1 MPNIFKEMK
10 IIIYY
15 SSVLFVFFCSSIL
28 YAGDFSET
36 YHDLRGKEIYRFSLD
51 LFKQAEYFRAITEAK
66 RYISLFPQG
75 KNIEDMYRITGDS
88 YFMAREWSSA
98 IEAYDEFIENF
109 PNSRYINQVLF
120 NKAVSL
126 VKEKNYQEAKVLFQK
141 IIVSSN
147 MELKNE
153 SLRWKILLLIQ
164 ENNFEEL
171 ERLLDDEFI
180 RYELEQKINI
190 IEKTIDVKKNI
201 TYKSPR
207 LAVAMSSVLPGSGQF
222 YVGRYEDGVYA
233 FILNALFITGTYFA
247 FDSENYP
254 LGGIMVIFSVGWYSG
269 NLYSA
274 ANGAHKYN
282 RKIDEDIF
290 KRSMENFELLEHEV
304 RRTPPAGILFR
315 FYF

>member
-1 MPNIFKEMK
+1 MK

-15 SSVLFVFFCSSIL
+15 SSVIIFIFFSSII
-28 YAGDFSET
+28 YAGDFSEK
-36 YHDLRGKEIYRFSLD
+36 YYDLREKEIYQFSLD
-51 LFKQAEYFRAITEAK
+51 LFQQAEYYRAITEAK

-75 KNIEDMYRITGDS
+75 KAIEDMYKIIGDS
-88 YFMAREWSSA
+88 YLMAREWSSA
-98 IEAYDEFIENF
+98 IQAYDKFIENF

-120 NKAVSL
+120 NKAISL
-126 VKEKNYQEAKVLFQK
+126 VKEKNYKEAKVLFQR
-141 IIVSSN
+141 IVDSSSTE
-147 MELKNE
+147 MKKE
-153 SLRWKILLLIQ
+153 SLKWKILLLIR

-171 ERLLDDEFI
+171 ERLLDDEFT
-180 RYELEQKINI
+180 RYELSQKINI

-201 TYKSPR
+201 KYKSPE

-222 YVGRYEDGVYA
+222 YNERYEDGVYT
-233 FILNALFITGTYFA
+233 FILNALFITGAYFA
-247 FDSENYP
+247 IDNENYP
-254 LGGIMVIFSVGWYSG
+254 AGAILIIFELGWYSG

-290 KRSMENFELLEHEV
+290 KKSMENLELLEHEV
-304 RRTPPAGILFR
+304 RRTPQTGIFFR

>member
-1 MPNIFKEMK
+1 MK
-10 IIIYY
+10 PIIYY

-28 YAGDFSET
+28 HAGDFSET
-36 YHDLRGKEIYRFSLD
+36 YHDLREKEIYQFSLD
-51 LFKQAEYFRAITEAK
+51 LLQQGEYYRAITEAK

-75 KNIEDMYRITGDS
+75 KNVEDMYKMIGDS
-88 YFMAREWSSA
+88 YLMAREWSSA
-98 IEAYDEFIENF
+98 IEAYDKFVENF
-109 PNSRYINQVLF
+109 PNSQYINQVLF

-126 VKEKNYQEAKVLFQK
+126 VKEKNYKEAKVLFQK
-141 IIVSSN
+141 IIDSSG
-147 MELKNE
+147 MEMKNE

-171 ERLLDDEFI
+171 ERLLDDEFT
-180 RYELEQKINI
+180 RYELNQKINI
-190 IEKTIDVKKNI
+190 IEKTINVKKNI
-201 TYKSPR
+201 KYKSPE

-222 YVGRYEDGVYA
+222 YNERYEDGVYT
-233 FILNALFITGTYFA
+233 FILNALFITGAYFA
-247 FDSENYP
+247 IDNENYP
-254 LGGIMVIFSVGWYSG
+254 VGAILIIFELGWYSG

-274 ANGAHKYN
+274 ASGAHKYN